1 MDSPPPLRS
10 FRVSS
15 LPSFPPDSA
24 SCSHS
29 RPLSYLFRPMLLLR
43 ARGRLGGGA
52 RTWTMFRKL
61 RDFICLCL
69 SNLDCL
75 VPLCNPQEGEGN
87 APVVVGALSDF
98 LDPSTRSI
106 FHQQKSTFLAES
118 RFHPSI
124 HDKLNGPSLCE
135 AALDDDGGKRA
146 KAARGNVK
154 EGKEERADGQRR
166 TEAEDL
172 LQLEV
177 KRSSIDSLGKKRKRR
192 LLRANR
198 EGRKA
203 GRGGR
208 APSETP

>member
-1 MDSPPPLRS
+1 MDSSPPLRS
-10 FRVSS
+10 FLVSS

-69 SNLDCL
+69 ESRLSRSTM
-75 VPLCNPQEGEGN
+75 QSAGGEGKRPTRRRRFVRLPRSID
-87 APVVVGALSDF
+87 A
-98 LDPSTRSI
+98 RSI
-106 FHQQKSTFLAES
+106 FPWQKSTFLAES

-135 AALDDDGGKRA
+135 AALDDGGKRA

-166 TEAEDL
+166 
-172 LQLEV
+172 
-177 KRSSIDSLGKKRKRR
+177 RR
-192 LLRANR
+192 
-198 EGRKA
+198 
-203 GRGGR
+203 RGPPP
-208 APSETP
+208 A

>member
-1 MDSPPPLRS
+1 MLPFPTPLLFVSTYAS
-10 FRVSS
+10 FTCKGGG
-15 LPSFPPDSA
+15 SA
-24 SCSHS
+24 AE
-29 RPLSYLFRPMLLLR
+29 RGP
-43 ARGRLGGGA
+43 RGRGRCSENCA
-52 RTWTMFRKL
+52 
-61 RDFICLCL
+61 ISSACV

-75 VPLCNPQEGEGN
+75 VPLCNPQEGKGN

-135 AALDDDGGKRA
+135 AALDDGGKRA

-198 EGRKA
+198 EG
-203 GRGGR
+203 GRGEARGEPLPR
-208 APSETP
+208 HRNET